1 MEQPLDQ
8 IRAYMK
14 KFGLDELVAYKP
26 FAEEGINEAVDPTHT
41 EPYGAEWDNLIRR
54 HDLVLKRR
62 VTTILEFGC
71 GYSTLVMA
79 HALAL
84 NAEKHGTFV
93 SKNLRR
99 NNAFEL
105 HAIDDMPRYIAV
117 SQSRIPPHL
126 AKHVHM
132 METQVRMCLFN
143 DRIATEYEQLPN
155 VCPDFI
161 YLDAPSQHSVLGD
174 INGITTAHPDRLPMA
189 CDLLRMEHFLLPGTL
204 IVVDGRTA
212 NARFLQ
218 ANFQRNWVHK
228 FEAKEDIT
236 YFELQE
242 EPLGKYNKRQID
254 YCLGGK
260 FQIKAGA
267 TRRSARRRRK

>member
-1 MEQPLDQ
+1 MD
-8 IRAYMK
+8 IKAYMR
-14 KFGLDELVAYKP
+14 KFGLDKLVEYKP
-26 FAEEGINEAVDPTHT
+26 FPEEGINEAVDPSHT
-41 EPYGAEWDNLIRR
+41 EPYGAEWDDLIRL

-84 NAEKHGTFV
+84 NAERHGKFV
-93 SKNLRR
+93 AGNLRR

-105 HAIDDMPRYIAV
+105 HAVDDMPEYIAV
-117 SQSRIPPHL
+117 SQGRIPPHL
-126 AKHVHM
+126 ARHVHM
-132 METQVRMCLFN
+132 MTTRVRMCLFN
-143 DRIATEYEQLPN
+143 GRIATEYEQLPN
-155 VCPDFI
+155 VCPDLI

-174 INGITTAHPDRLPMA
+174 INGITTAHADRLPMA

-212 NARFLQ
+212 NARFLRT
-218 ANFQRNWVHK
+218 NFQRNWAHR
-228 FEAKEDIT
+228 FEPKEDIT

-260 FQIKAGA
+260 FHVKP
-267 TRRSARRRRK
+267 TRPSGRRRRK